1 MRSIEREKEREG
13 GGESKRHADRQW
25 PREKQHKEKVEDS
38 EIEYER
44 YTSIIVHL
52 LHRNMRLFYSI
63 SL

>member
-1 MRSIEREKEREG
+1 MRRIEREKEREG

-25 PREKQHKEKVEDS
+25 QREKQHKEKVENS

-44 YTSIIVHL
+44 CASIVV
-52 LHRNMRLFYSI
+52 HRNMSIYSI

>member
-1 MRSIEREKEREG
+1 MRRIEREKEREG

-25 PREKQHKEKVEDS
+25 QREKQHKEKVEDS

-44 YTSIIVHL
+44 CTSIIVHL
-52 LHRNMRLFYSI
+52 LHGNMSIYSI